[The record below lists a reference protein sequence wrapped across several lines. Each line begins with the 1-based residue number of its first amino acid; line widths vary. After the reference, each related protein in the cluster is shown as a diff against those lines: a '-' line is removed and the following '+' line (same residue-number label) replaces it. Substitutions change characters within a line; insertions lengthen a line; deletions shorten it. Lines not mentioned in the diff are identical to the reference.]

1 MHPLPPVPNGT
12 PLALLRDRL
21 PDVRAGAGKAAGV
34 PTALTHRLLA
44 AAPLAA
50 LRDVGG
56 QFVQQVGTVAVVPLY
71 GFVTQKPNAFTRFG
85 WMTAAEDFVRVNEL
99 LAADNGV
106 SAIVWDVD
114 SPGGSVFGLPEAA
127 DKQMS
132 LRGRKKVYAVANPL
146 MASAAYWLACCADK
160 VFASPSSLTGSIG
173 VYIVHDDCSKANEL
187 AGVKPTYI
195 TAGKYKAD
203 GNPDEPLSDSARASM
218 QASVDGTYGM
228 FVTAVAKARG
238 VTPAK
243 VRGGFGEGDV
253 LPAGRAVAEGLAD
266 KVASLADVLAFL
278 KAVPPDNPAM
288 ARAAARQR
296 HAESK

>member
-21 PDVRAGAGKAAGV
+21 PEVRGGSGVLAA
-34 PTALTHRLLA
+34 PPEKLTHRLLA
-44 AAPLAA
+44 AGPLAVM
-50 LRDVGG
+50 RDVAG
-56 QFVQQVGTVAVVPLY
+56 QYVQQLGTVAVVPLY
-71 GFVTQKPNAFTRFG
+71 GFITQKPNALTKFG
-85 WMTAAEDFVRVNEL
+85 WMTSAEQFVQVNEA
-99 LAADNGV
+99 LASDNGV

-127 DKQMS
+127 DKLMS

-173 VYIVHDDCSKANEL
+173 VYVVHDDYSKANEI

-195 TAGKYKAD
+195 SAGKYKTD
-203 GNPDEPLSDSARASM
+203 GNPDEPLSESARASI
-218 QASVDGTYGM
+218 QAGVDGTYAA
-228 FVTAVAKARG
+228 FVAAVSRARG

-243 VRGGFGEGDV
+243 VRAGFGQGDV
-253 LPAGRAVAEGLAD
+253 LQAGPAVAAGLAD
-266 KVASLADVLAFL
+266 KVASLAGVLAFL
-278 KAVPPDNPAM
+278 KAGAADNPLM

-296 HAESK
+296 HAESR